1 MNKMPSA
8 ANNAERNDVDTGCA
22 NGDDIDMSC
31 VAQPANNRVPI
42 FEVAYREGMW
52 WTLPEPLSRE
62 LHAQYIADCDAA
74 SYTWDWGNTRPGSW
88 KPQGQETTINRYT
101 IDFRSWQQR
110 NIDNGR
116 VRSVRLVWVR
126 PEDLLPQWTGEKP

>member
-1 MNKMPSA
+1 MVGISA
-8 ANNAERNDVDTGCA
+8 V
-22 NGDDIDMSC
+22 
-31 VAQPANNRVPI
+31 QPTVPI
-42 FEVAYREGMW
+42 FEVAFKKGMW
-52 WTLPEPLSRE
+52 WSIP
-62 LHAQYIADCDAA
+62 ADISQQMYEKYAKNEDVG
-74 SYTWDWGNTRPGSW
+74 YTWDWGNTRPGSW
-88 KPQGQETTINRYT
+88 KSQGQETTINLYT